1 MKINGTRK
9 YFLSERELAHLS
21 GLRVIRQSGMHS
33 ATSEESPNSSFVSAL
48 RQLENSLR
56 KPSALECNLRGSLFD
71 FAQII
76 WRDFNCGGA

>member
-48 RQLENSLR
+48 RQL
-56 KPSALECNLRGSLFD
+56 LEPPQE
-71 FAQII
+71 A
-76 WRDFNCGGA
+76 A

>member
-48 RQLENSLR
+48 RQL
-56 KPSALECNLRGSLFD
+56 LEPPQEGRVNEDRRARLLCL
-71 FAQII
+71 
-76 WRDFNCGGA
+76 